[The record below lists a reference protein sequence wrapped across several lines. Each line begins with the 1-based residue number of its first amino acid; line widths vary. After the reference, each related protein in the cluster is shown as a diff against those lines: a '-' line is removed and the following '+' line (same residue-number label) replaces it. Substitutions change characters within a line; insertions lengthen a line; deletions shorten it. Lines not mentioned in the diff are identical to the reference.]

1 MAEIG
6 AVKKEEAATKS
17 SGLELSILFFA
28 CFLATAFPCQRFL
41 GAFLLTRFQIKRMTL
56 DLLDDVLL
64 LDFALEPTQGIFEGL
79 SLLDPDFCQTEY
91 TPKLVRVGRQ

>member
-1 MAEIG
+1 
-6 AVKKEEAATKS
+6 
-17 SGLELSILFFA
+17 
-28 CFLATAFPCQRFL
+28 
-41 GAFLLTRFQIKRMTL
+41 MTL

-79 SLLDPDFCQTEY
+79 SLLDSDFCQTEH

>member
-1 MAEIG
+1 
-6 AVKKEEAATKS
+6 
-17 SGLELSILFFA
+17 
-28 CFLATAFPCQRFL
+28 
-41 GAFLLTRFQIKRMTL
+41 MTL

-79 SLLDPDFCQTEY
+79 SLLDPDFCQTEH